1 MTRRGDAAAAT
12 GGVIDGE
19 FLTTAGVLALANLQA
34 QIEGQERRASGGA
47 SRCQRSS
54 RAH

>member
-1 MTRRGDAAAAT
+1 MPRRGDAAAAT

-19 FLTTAGVLALANLQA
+19 SPTTAGVLALANLQA
-34 QIEGQERRASGGA
+34 QIDGQEREALAGRLD
-47 SRCQRSS
+47 CQRSS